1 MASTAATTPQDGNSP
16 VAGAPLQDEH
26 SPARVGTP
34 PDGDGPVEAGSP
46 RDSTQHASP
55 DPPSKP
61 TSGPAA
67 PVRLPPGPRAS
78 AVLQTLAWALA
89 PTWVMDQCAKRMGEA
104 FTLTFAPSGM
114 KLVMVSDPEAVKTVF
129 TAPPEV
135 APSGA
140 GSSPIAPIMGP
151 SSVIVLTG
159 PEHMRQRKL
168 LLPPFHGE
176 RMREY
181 ESTIV
186 EATRRD
192 MASWELG
199 RPMRLQERT
208 RAITLEVIV
217 RAVFGVEA
225 ERMATLTAAIGAL
238 LEPVSSPRMVLLTLR
253 RWSLDRPTGAI
264 GEGLDALDAVIY
276 EELARRR
283 AQADLA
289 ERTDILSLLMQAR
302 DEDDQAMT
310 DGELRDELVTLLL
323 AGHET
328 TATSVAWAI
337 ERLVRHPAKLAR
349 LQAEIDAGSRG
360 TGGEDGARGA
370 AGIARGEDVTDGVR
384 GAGGPGDEYM
394 TAVVNETL
402 RVRPVV
408 PLVARML
415 TQELCVGGYTLPAGT
430 RVTPSIY
437 LTNRNP
443 RAYAQPAE
451 FIPERFLGKGPETFS
466 WIPFGGGIRRC
477 IGASFAQLEM
487 KLMLRTMLSE
497 LEPRLPARGVWRRGE
512 WNRRR
517 AITLVPAAG
526 TRVVWSRRAG

>member
-1 MASTAATTPQDGNSP
+1 
-16 VAGAPLQDEH
+16 
-26 SPARVGTP
+26 
-34 PDGDGPVEAGSP
+34 
-46 RDSTQHASP
+46 
-55 DPPSKP
+55 
-61 TSGPAA
+61 
-67 PVRLPPGPRAS
+67 
-78 AVLQTLAWALA
+78 VLQTLAWALA
-89 PTWVMDQCAKRMGEA
+89 PTWLMDGCRRRLGEA
-104 FTLTFAPSGM
+104 FTLTFSPSGL
-114 KLVMVSDPEAVKTVF
+114 KLVLISDPEAVKTVF
-129 TAPPEV
+129 TAPPQV

-140 GSSPIAPIMGP
+140 GNSPIASVMGP

-181 ESTIV
+181 EEVIV

-192 MASWELG
+192 MARWPLG
-199 RPMRLQERT
+199 SPMRLQERT
-208 RAITLEVIV
+208 RAITLEVIL

-225 ERMATLTAAIGAL
+225 ERMGPLKEAIGGL
-238 LEPVSSPRMVLLTLR
+238 LKPVNPLAIVMIALR
-253 RWSLDRPTGAI
+253 RPSLERPTGAI
-264 GEGLDALDAVIY
+264 GRALDHLDGVIY

-302 DEDDQAMT
+302 DEDGQPMT

-337 ERLVRHPAKLAR
+337 ERLVRHPGKLRR
-349 LQAEIDAGSRG
+349 LQEEIES
-360 TGGEDGARGA
+360 GGE
-370 AGIARGEDVTDGVR
+370 
-384 GAGGPGDEYM
+384 EYM

-408 PLVARML
+408 PIVVRVL
-415 TQELCVGGYTLPAGT
+415 QEELRVGPYMLPAGT
-430 RVTPSIY
+430 RVVPSIY

-443 RAYAQPAE
+443 RVYEDAE
-451 FIPERFLGKGPETFS
+451 EFRPERFLEGTPETFS

-487 KLMLRTMLSE
+487 RLILRTMLSE
-497 LEPRLPARGVWRRGE
+497 LAPSVSGARWRRGE
-512 WNRRR
+512 WVRRR
-517 AITLVPAAG
+517 AITLVPAGGA
-526 TRVVWSRRAG
+526 RVSWSRRVL